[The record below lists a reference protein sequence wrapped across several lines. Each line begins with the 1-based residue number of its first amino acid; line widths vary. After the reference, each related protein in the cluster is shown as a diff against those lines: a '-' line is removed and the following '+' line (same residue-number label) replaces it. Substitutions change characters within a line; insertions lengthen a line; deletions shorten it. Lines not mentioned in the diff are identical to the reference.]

1 MKQLAG
7 ILGAVLLATSLFT
20 SDAYTYEAYALTE
33 EDEAYIQEAR
43 EALQDIL
50 KDRDVMALVYL
61 SDEFPI
67 RAEAQENSRTVVT
80 VPSGQLVEIRDVVI
94 NEEYHAWELVE
105 TEVGGMTYS
114 GYIPRENLA
123 CSDECFLEWEAEY
136 GMNPAATAVYA
147 VEGQAG
153 SYADI
158 EQFPESY
165 QAALR
170 TLKEQHPN
178 WTFVKQN
185 TGLDWNTA
193 VTNEMQGGRSLVYKT
208 SPDYCKDGAYDNGNW
223 YYATEGILKMYMD
236 PRNALTENSVF
247 QFEQLTYNASYHT
260 EDAVKNFLESTF
272 MNSSGTAPGTDMN
285 YYHIFWSV
293 GSDQNVSP
301 FHLAARVLQEQG
313 NGTSPLISGTYSG
326 YEGYY
331 NYFNVKANGK
341 TNQQIIENGL
351 KYAKERNWYNA
362 YYSILGGVE
371 TISVNYIKK
380 GQDTLYLQKFNVNP
394 NGYYALYTHQYMQNI
409 AAPTSEA
416 RSVKKQYDGA
426 GALDNTFVF
435 KIPVYENMPDTACP
449 MPTASNSVSLEIPS
463 GYDTSVVYVDGIA
476 YTPSA
481 RDGRYTVTLADD
493 NAKCAVVF
501 QYNDQKVPVGMYV
514 WTLQGEDGKYTAT
527 KQPEL
532 KDILTY
538 HGFSVRVTGKMGIRF
553 KSGISTDLRAQL
565 SGQGVDGYRLKEY
578 GTLLMTNV
586 DRMTYPMVKGGEK
599 VISSMAFG
607 YNPQGVLEDNVY
619 DTVAGRYIYTAV
631 LIGIPAEQY
640 TTEYA
645 FCGYITLTKEGVGD
659 VTIYGPT
666 VAKSMYAVAEQV
678 LNNGTYSQGS
688 KEDQYL
694 RKILSNVR

>member
-1 MKQLAG
+1 MKKNVKIIA
-7 ILGAVLLATSLFT
+7 ILVIINIIMVTLLSLFNYNT
-20 SDAYTYEAYALTE
+20 NASNQKVSSDINSIDSSKYPGIKEK
-33 EDEAYIQEAR
+33 IQS
-43 EALQDIL
+43 L
-50 KDRDVMALVYL
+50 K
-61 SDEFPI
+61 SE
-67 RAEAQENSRTVVT
+67 
-80 VPSGQLVEIRDVVI
+80 
-94 NEEYHAWELVE
+94 
-105 TEVGGMTYS
+105 
-114 GYIPRENLA
+114 
-123 CSDECFLEWEAEY
+123 
-136 GMNPAATAVYA
+136 
-147 VEGQAG
+147 
-153 SYADI
+153 
-158 EQFPESY
+158 
-165 QAALR
+165 
-170 TLKEQHPN
+170 HPN
-178 WTFVKQN
+178 WNFKILY
-185 TGLDWNTA
+185 TGIDWNEAITYEYLGHGKSPK
-193 VTNEMQGGRSLVYKT
+193 NLV
-208 SPDYCKDGAYDNGNW
+208 PDSSSYTGEWVCGYCGDKEYDSGSW
-223 YYATEGILKMYMD
+223 RCASESALKYMMD
-236 PRNALTENSVF
+236 PRASLNSSDVF
-247 QFEQLTYNASYHT
+247 QFLELSY
-260 EDAVKNFLESTF
+260 D
-272 MNSSGTAPGTDMN
+272 SGTGYSRDTVKKMVSDSFLDNDTYINAIMDASQKNNVNP
-285 YYHIFWSV
+285 YYIT
-293 GSDQNVSP
+293 
-301 FHLAARVLQEQG
+301 ARILQEQG
-313 NGTSPLISGTYSG
+313 KSGTVLTKGQGYNGQYPGVYNVFNISASG
-326 YEGYY
+326 GTKEK
-331 NYFNVKANGK
+331 V
-341 TNQQIIENGL
+341 ILNGL
-351 KYAKERNWYNA
+351 KKAQDRGWNTLEK
-362 YYSILGGVE
+362 SIYGGIE
-371 TISVNYIKK
+371 IIASKYIAV
-380 GQDTLYLQKFNVNP
+380 GQNTMYFQKFDVENSD
-394 NGYYALYTHQYMQNI
+394 GKMYTHQYMQNI

-565 SGQGVDGYRLKEY
+565 AGQGVDGYRLKEY

-645 FCGYITLTKEGVGD
+645 FCGYITLTKDGVGD

>member
-1 MKQLAG
+1 MKKLAG
-7 ILGAVLLATSLFT
+7 ILGAVLLATTLFT
-20 SDAYTYEAYALTE
+20 TDAYTYEAHALTE

-61 SDEFPI
+61 SDELPI
-67 RAEAQENSRTVVT
+67 RAEALENSKILVN
-80 VPSGQLVEIRDVVI
+80 VPSGQMVEIRDVI
-94 NEEYHAWELVE
+94 IDDEYRAWEQVE
-105 TEVGGMTYS
+105 AEVNGTTYC

-123 CSDECFLEWEAEY
+123 CSDERFLEWEEEY
-136 GMNPAATAVYA
+136 GMNPGATATYA
-147 VEGQAG
+147 AEGQAV

-158 EQFPESY
+158 EQFPASY
-165 QAALR
+165 QTFLR
-170 TLKEQHPN
+170 TLKDQHPN

-193 VTNEMQGGRSLVYKT
+193 VSNEMQGGRSLVSKSY
-208 SPDYCKDGAYDNGNW
+208 PDYCKDGAYDNGNW
-223 YYATEGILKMYMD
+223 YYATEGILKRYMD
-236 PRNALTENSVF
+236 PRNSLTENTIF

-272 MNSSGTAPGTDMN
+272 MNSGSNAPGTDMK

-293 GSDQNVSP
+293 GSEQNVSP

-313 NGTSPLISGTYSG
+313 KGTSPLISGNYSG

-341 TNQQIIENGL
+341 TNQQVIENGL
-351 KYAKERNWYNA
+351 KYAKEKNWYNA
-362 YYSILGGVE
+362 YYSIMGGTE
-371 TISVNYIKK
+371 IISANYIKK

-416 RSVKKQYDGA
+416 LSVKRLYDGA
-426 GALDNTFVF
+426 GAMDNTFVF
-435 KIPVYENMPDTACP
+435 KIPVYENMPDTPCP
-449 MPTASNSVSLEIPS
+449 MPTASNSVTLEIPS
-463 GYDTSVVYVDGIA
+463 GYDTSVAYIDGIA
-476 YTPSA
+476 YTTSA
-481 RDGRYTVTLADD
+481 RDGRYSVALADG
-493 NAKCAVVF
+493 NAKIAVVF

-514 WTLQGEDGKYTAT
+514 WTLQCQNGNYTAT
-527 KQPEL
+527 AQPEL

-538 HGFSVRVTGKMGIRF
+538 HGFSVRVTGKAGIRF
-553 KSGISTDLRAQL
+553 KSGISTELRAKL
-565 SGQGVDGYRLKEY
+565 AGQGVDGYHLKEY
-578 GTLLMTNV
+578 GTLVMTNV
-586 DRMTYPMVKGGEK
+586 DRMTCPMVKGGEK

-607 YNPQGVLEDNVY
+607 YNSQGVLEDNIY
-619 DTVAGRYIYTAV
+619 ETVDGRYRYTAV
-631 LIGIPAEQY
+631 LTGIPVERY

-645 FCGYITLTKEGVGD
+645 FCGYITLTKDGVGD

-666 VAKSMYAVAEQV
+666 VAKSMYAVAEKV

-694 RKILSNVR
+694 RKILNDAR